1 MVTMD
6 RLTSL
11 GMDYGP
17 QEVRD
22 LRDRLL
28 GMRSSLAGK
37 LDAEEMRSL
46 AAAIELI
53 GTMSSRIWGSQLR
66 REDHAPD

>member
-11 GMDYGP
+11 GIDYGP
-17 QEVRD
+17 REVQD

-28 GMRSSLAGK
+28 GLRGSLAGK
-37 LDAEEMRSL
+37 LNAEEMRSL